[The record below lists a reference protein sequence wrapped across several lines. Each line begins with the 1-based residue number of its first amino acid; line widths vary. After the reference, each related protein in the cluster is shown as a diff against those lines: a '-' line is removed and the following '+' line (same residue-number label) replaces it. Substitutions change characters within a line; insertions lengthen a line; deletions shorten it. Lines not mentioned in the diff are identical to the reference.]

1 MQGLF
6 IQALAL
12 RQFQRWSTHKLLT
25 PGQGPYWTLHTH
37 QLCGSSMTIE
47 THKLPTRW
55 ISAKTWSGLHQAV
68 QDEEEDDEKDPDVPK
83 DYKDMEKY
91 AYLQWLTDYF
101 CLCFCKVEDALY
113 GNKLWLNGQKFIKKS
128 KFGSYFCRKK
138 DTVTLLR
145 VIIKKELGK
154 SKDGDQYNVVM
165 RRWKNLELPK
175 QDAFKQ

>member
-55 ISAKTWSGLHQAV
+55 ISAKTWSGLHQV
-68 QDEEEDDEKDPDVPK
+68 RFKSSKKEVPSVPK

-128 KFGSYFCRKK
+128 KFGIK